1 MACVKSIPKLHKIA
15 RSRVCKFHKAGFG
28 IKMNRAL
35 FAFCLG
41 IIKRET
47 RSLLLPRCFSFA
59 LRLFDFVFA
68 YFAMQAS
75 SAAMIAALSIFLPM
89 KTILLIL
96 SP

>member
-1 MACVKSIPKLHKIA
+1 M
-15 RSRVCKFHKAGFG
+15 CKFHKAGFG

-35 FAFCLG
+35 SAFCLG
-41 IIKRET
+41 IIKENKELIT
-47 RSLLLPRCFSFA
+47 APLLLFCIAFIR
-59 LRLFDFVFA
+59 FVFA